1 MTSRPATSFSNM
13 NRLTRLKTRSVSPK
27 NLSINNKKLYSA
39 RLDFLHT
46 RNSNFNFDMRP
57 SIKDPE
63 CKELQ
68 FQLKILKTQLN
79 QINTERN
86 MIESSFTAT
95 KTELFKIE
103 QNDKSATTKVF
114 SLQYKK
120 NNMKKSLKDLVNKI
134 ECSLIDYESY
144 KHILERMKISLFF
157 LDIKL
162 HKKKNDLIIRTEV
175 CKDELTKCIKVYET
189 TGRHSRNLRNIS

>member
-162 HKKKNDLIIRTEV
+162 D
-175 CKDELTKCIKVYET
+175 Y
-189 TGRHSRNLRNIS
+189 